1 MQNTIMTNYEGKNPK
16 GEYLDL
22 GLAKNYKT
30 KTIQNRWETERQKWL
45 RKPTQKKPDPRD
57 GLPLSHIPADHK
69 LKTADNSMSLRR
81 KVKRTMKSVT
91 APYEPFES
99 YYPLEDVIDTY
110 MEIWYQSDSS
120 DSSSSWGFLCL
131 VPPDCKCQSLLK
143 LLSFKSQRQVQ
154 NNVDKSKPNARQE
167 QELAPSEVYNTQ
179 DKIEL
184 SKSIISPG
192 LESGRGNLGSEKD
205 TKHQLEPL
213 QQQHEIEQMRI
224 EKLNI
229 RKTL

>member
-1 MQNTIMTNYEGKNPK
+1 MQNTILTNYENKNPK

-30 KTIQNRWETERQKWL
+30 KTIQNRWESERQKWL

-69 LKTADNSMSLRR
+69 QKTKDNSMSLRR

-91 APYEPFES
+91 APYEAFES

-120 DSSSSWGFLCL
+120 DSSSS
-131 VPPDCKCQSLLK
+131 
-143 LLSFKSQRQVQ
+143 
-154 NNVDKSKPNARQE
+154 
-167 QELAPSEVYNTQ
+167 
-179 DKIEL
+179 
-184 SKSIISPG
+184 
-192 LESGRGNLGSEKD
+192 
-205 TKHQLEPL
+205 
-213 QQQHEIEQMRI
+213 
-224 EKLNI
+224 
-229 RKTL
+229 